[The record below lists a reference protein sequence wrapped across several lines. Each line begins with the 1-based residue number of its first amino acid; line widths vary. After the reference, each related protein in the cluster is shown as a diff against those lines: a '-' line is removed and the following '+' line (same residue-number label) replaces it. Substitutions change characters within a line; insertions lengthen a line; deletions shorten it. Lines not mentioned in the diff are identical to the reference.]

1 MGALGLFGS
10 LGLFP
15 IKLIRLIGL
24 ISSKPLQAYLSAAGL
39 PPIVT
44 QNAAFCDAGGGV
56 LQLIGC
62 QMVIKLQL
70 LRFTTKSRYAV
81 RLFLRAA
88 VRLFLR
94 AGSPTSVLMKAM
106 ASACISSMRRQA

>member
-81 RLFLRAA
+81 RLFLRA
-88 VRLFLR
+88 
-94 AGSPTSVLMKAM
+94 GSPTSVLMKAM